1 MSKLNLTQSRWND
14 IKNNNSNADDQFIY
28 AVKSTM
34 IFCKPSCSAKLHVKE
49 NVTLYNDYND
59 AIVAGYRPCKKCNP
73 TGHFTDKEEW
83 CIQIK
88 NYIIRHYHQPVSLEE
103 LANHCHGSLYHL
115 SRVFKDLE
123 GMTIM
128 DYLHLVRTTEAKK
141 LLADQTLDLNTIA
154 LAVGYKTASQFI
166 KKFKLYFQLTPHKFR
181 QQYTKL

>member
-34 IFCKPSCSAKLHVKE
+34 IFCKPSCSAKLPVKE

-83 CIQIK
+83 
-88 NYIIRHYHQPVSLEE
+88 
-103 LANHCHGSLYHL
+103 
-115 SRVFKDLE
+115 
-123 GMTIM
+123 
-128 DYLHLVRTTEAKK
+128 
-141 LLADQTLDLNTIA
+141 
-154 LAVGYKTASQFI
+154 
-166 KKFKLYFQLTPHKFR
+166 
-181 QQYTKL
+181 